1 MFFLSFFCMAFWRSF
16 GFSWAAPWYFENLSG
31 WFLIQKRGKT
41 RVFYNIVSSLFK
53 VRDGSFGLIVDPL
66 VICLWFL
73 CKNPGPF
80 CVSFLALAHFNK
92 RYIIVLIKKHIK
104 KRWSIFGIFF
114 VHFWSTI
121 WGLFWRLIG
130 HRGGKMRP
138 REMSGVSNSQK
149 YSVAKGLKN
158 LLFF

>member
-1 MFFLSFFCMAFWRSF
+1 MAFWRSF

-66 VICLWFL
+66 VIFLWFL

-92 RYIIVLIKKHIK
+92 RYIIVLKKKSLK
-104 KRWSIFGIFF
+104 KKVVEFGPLFCAILVNNFGSILACD
-114 VHFWSTI
+114 WPP
-121 WGLFWRLIG
+121 
-130 HRGGKMRP
+130 RG
-138 REMSGVSNSQK
+138 
-149 YSVAKGLKN
+149 
-158 LLFF
+158 